1 MSDIV
6 EVLKTMPGYNGS
18 CGRTDEEICLAEK
31 ELKVTFADDYREYLR
46 GIGLACFDGR
56 ELTGLTEIRRLDVVE
71 VTKEQR
77 KLAEEADLSW
87 YVIEEANIDGIVIW
101 QGGDGAVYETVCG
114 SKVKI
119 IAASLLEYI
128 LKY

>member
-1 MSDIV
+1 MNIVDII
-6 EVLKTMPGYNGS
+6 KSMPGYNGS

-77 KLAEEADLSW
+77 RLAEDADLSW

-101 QGGDGAVYETVCG
+101 QDGDGAVYETVCG
-114 SKVKI
+114 SGAKKI
-119 IAASLLEYI
+119 ADSLLNYISEY
-128 LKY
+128 

>member
-1 MSDIV
+1 MNIVDII
-6 EVLKTMPGYNGS
+6 KSMPGYNGS

-31 ELKVTFADDYREYLR
+31 KLKVTFADDYREYLR

-77 KLAEEADLSW
+77 RLAEGTDLSW

-101 QGGDGAVYETVCG
+101 QDGDGAVYETVCG
-114 SKVKI
+114 SNVKI